1 MRNRFYVMTRSLL
14 MLILLVL
21 AIGNVLAEETMIS
34 PSDMMQSY
42 QDVLSGNRSYMQCNH
57 YDGVYQEMVM
67 PRDLFEW
74 YGFEFEQPLR
84 FEEFCITDLDR
95 DGYPELILR
104 LSEDFGFEVLHNEN
118 DQVYGFPFVYRAME
132 QITSSGDIHGSNG
145 AEDYGWY
152 QVRFD
157 EEKME
162 TLEICWKHSD
172 GENQHQFYIGEEEVS
187 ESDFTEFCDG
197 LWKESGPAWI
207 EYTPENLDAAVSG
220 S

>member
-1 MRNRFYVMTRSLL
+1 

-74 YGFEFEQPLR
+74 YGF
-84 FEEFCITDLDR
+84 
-95 DGYPELILR
+95 
-104 LSEDFGFEVLHNEN
+104 EDFGFEVLHNEN